1 MYAFRLPIND
11 IHEWR
16 FAGASVSVCV
26 CVCLRVWQ
34 GKRETICYRI
44 REENDTDAE
53 HDEED
58 GDGGGGDDVVDD
70 DDDDD
75 DNKK

>member
-1 MYAFRLPIND
+1 MYAFRLPIIMIYTNGGS
-11 IHEWR
+11 R
-16 FAGASVSVCV
+16 VPVCV

-44 REENDTDAE
+44 REENDNDAE

-58 GDGGGGDDVVDD
+58 GGDDVVDD
-70 DDDDD
+70 DDDD
-75 DNKK
+75 NKK